1 MKNFRWLALA
11 FLMTLPLLSIGCATT
26 HEADGVEVEIDFQ
39 GHGVKSFEISVEP
52 LYQATLAALKNMNL
66 KVDEITENGENR
78 QVYVKTEELHII
90 IDLMEI
96 GLKISKMRVKA
107 QEAGFFSSDYNEE
120 MAIEIIKETA
130 LVVEASGYK
139 HY

>member
-1 MKNFRWLALA
+1 MKKFQWIALAL
-11 FLMTLPLLSIGCATT
+11 FMTLPLLSTGCGTT
-26 HEADGVEVEIDFQ
+26 HESDGVNIDINFQ
-39 GHGVKSFEISVEP
+39 GHGVKSFQVSVEP

-66 KVDEITENGENR
+66 KPDDISEAGEDR
-78 QVYVKTEELHII
+78 QINVRTKELHVI

-107 QEAGFFSSDYNEE
+107 QEKGFFSSDYNKE
-120 MAIEIIKETA
+120 MAVEIIKETA
-130 LVVEASGYK
+130 LVLEASGYD

>member
-1 MKNFRWLALA
+1 MKNFRWLALT
-11 FLMTLPLLSIGCATT
+11 LLVTLPLLSIGCATT

-52 LYQATLAALKNMNL
+52 LYHATLAALKNMNL
-66 KVDEITENGENR
+66 KVDNISENGEDR
-78 QVYVKTEELHII
+78 QINVKTEKLHII

-120 MAIEIIKETA
+120 MAVEIIKETA
-130 LVVEASGYK
+130 LVVEASGHT